1 MIVLGIDIWNANPA
15 NVQAVWI
22 DDGLA
27 SYPMLVNGSQ
37 VGSDYGVGQDYY
49 FVVDH
54 EGIVRYRSGPGPL
67 GERFVDG
74 EIREAIEAS
83 LEDLAEF
90 LEEEEEVEEVTTE
103 VSASPQLPARF
114 EVGQAYPNPFNS
126 ETTLSFTVSSAGPLA
141 LVLSDLAGRVV
152 RDWSGHF
159 EVGRHSLTWNGRD
172 QEGNA
177 LASGVYFASVRQGV
191 SATTRKI
198 TLLK

>member
-1 MIVLGIDIWNANPA
+1 MIALGIDIWDADPA
-15 NVQAVWI
+15 NVQAVWV

-27 SYPMLVNGSQ
+27 TYPMLVNGSR

-49 FVVDH
+49 FVIDH

-83 LEDLAEF
+83 LDDLAEF
-90 LEEEEEVEEVTTE
+90 LAEEEEVTTE
-103 VSASPQLPARF
+103 VAASPQLPAGF
-114 EVGQAYPNPFNS
+114 EVGHLYPNPFNS
-126 ETTLSFTVSSAGPLA
+126 ETTLSFTVSAAGPLT
-141 LVLSDLAGRVV
+141 LRLFDLNGRVA

-159 EVGRHSLTWNGRD
+159 EVGRHSLTWDGRD

-177 LASGVYFASVRQGV
+177 LASGVYLASVRQESRV
-191 SATTRKI
+191 VTRKV

>member
-1 MIVLGIDIWNANPA
+1 MIALGIDIWDADPA
-15 NVQAVWI
+15 NVQAVWV

-27 SYPMLVNGSQ
+27 TYPMLVNGSQ

-49 FVVDH
+49 FVIDH

-83 LEDLAEF
+83 LDDLAEF
-90 LEEEEEVEEVTTE
+90 LAEEEEVTTE
-103 VSASPQLPARF
+103 VAASPQLPAGF
-114 EVGQAYPNPFNS
+114 EVGHLYPNPFNS
-126 ETTLSFTVSSAGPLA
+126 ETTLSFTVSAAGPLT
-141 LVLSDLAGRVV
+141 LRLFDLNGRVA

-159 EVGRHSLTWNGRD
+159 EVGRHSLSWDGRD
-172 QEGNA
+172 RAGNP
-177 LASGVYFASVRQGV
+177 LASGVYIASVGQGSRV
-191 SATTRKI
+191 ISRKV